1 MMKGC
6 SECIHVKV
14 CGLKHAI
21 SVALGGYG
29 IEASPAEICPE
40 YLTTVEKPK
49 ETTKKAPVRRKK

>member
-1 MMKGC
+1 MKDC

-14 CGLKHAI
+14 CGLKHAM
-21 SVALGGYG
+21 SVVFSGYG
-29 IEASPAEICPE
+29 IEASPAEACPE